1 MSDVTQWM
9 VDQLVNPGHQYQDAV
24 DSPLDNVR
32 MAWPFKT
39 EKELKLL
46 SKWFK
51 QEERKVKKKQIR
63 EHVNQYGKALL

>member
-9 VDQLVNPGHQYQDAV
+9 VDQLVKPEHQYKEIENP
-24 DSPLDNVR
+24 PLDNVR

-39 EKELKLL
+39 EKELKML

-51 QEERKVKKKQIR
+51 EETKKLKTKQVK
-63 EHVNQYGKALL
+63 EHVEQYGDALL